1 MSDTNPSPVPGA
13 LDIKVSSSTFRQK
26 YRILNVKVQADKQL
40 FELSDMLGKHGGL
53 KPIHEYLAAEMEGA
67 VQRFLNH
74 AKGVIGEAVKVSS
87 EIPSS
92 K

>member
-1 MSDTNPSPVPGA
+1 MTELNVPTVSNE
-13 LDIKVSSSTFRQK
+13 LEVKVSSSTFRQK

-40 FELSDMLGKHGGL
+40 FELADMLGKHGGL
-53 KPIHEYLAAEMEGA
+53 TPIQDYLANEMKGA

-74 AKGVIGEAVKVSS
+74 AKGVIGQAVKVSS
-87 EIPSS
+87 QPPSA